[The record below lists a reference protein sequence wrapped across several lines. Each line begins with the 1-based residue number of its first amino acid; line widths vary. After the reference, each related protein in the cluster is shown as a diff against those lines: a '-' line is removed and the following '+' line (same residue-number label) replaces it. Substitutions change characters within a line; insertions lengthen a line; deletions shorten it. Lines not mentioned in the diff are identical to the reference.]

1 MNFYLKIA
9 GKYFKHF
16 EGRHLYPSWGNFRVL
31 LWFLSLGVWMYSLWY
46 FATTAYAA
54 DGAGAFPYIVVP
66 EVIWLGITFW
76 IRSWKDDRVIEA
88 TNRELGSNL
97 KSMDE
102 CRLHMLRSVTGK
114 NPSEFLEVAQEIDDL
129 VSLKRKFR
137 KNSDLTWAELMRSIY
152 NSDSKARLLTLAV
165 VLVSTTV
172 ALSVRSDATLD
183 TVFDLFTTSAGQ
195 GFLLS
200 LALVGSVLFFGL
212 VGLRVFFFTITEA
225 VTSWSIKFWG
235 EKVSPDWLL
244 SYLVR
249 NLVTYHGSD
258 DEADE
263 KTVGPDITSGDG
275 ICDSNVVAIDSAR
288 QPEVLVDV
296 SVESEAD
303 AVSQNASQRADV
315 DGAQS
320 ESPDIGK
327 QCRMR

>member
-54 DGAGAFPYIVVP
+54 EGAGAFTYIVAP
-66 EVIWLGITFW
+66 EVVWLGITFW
-76 IRSWKDDRVIEA
+76 IRSWKDARVVET
-88 TNRELGSNL
+88 TNRELGTNL
-97 KSMDE
+97 KSMNE

-114 NPSEFLEVAQEIDDL
+114 EPFEFIGVAQEINDL

-137 KNSDLTWAELMRSIY
+137 KNYELTWAELMRSIY

-172 ALSVRSDATLD
+172 ALSIRSDATLD
-183 TVFDLFTTSAGQ
+183 AVFDLFTTSAGQ

-200 LALVGSVLFFGL
+200 LALAGSVLFFGL
-212 VGLRVFFFTITEA
+212 VGLRVFIFTITEA
-225 VTSWSIKFWG
+225 ITSWSIKFWG
-235 EKVSPDWLL
+235 ETVSPDWLL

-258 DEADE
+258 TESNEASFHSNNIA
-263 KTVGPDITSGDG
+263 KIAVNTNTSTST
-275 ICDSNVVAIDSAR
+275 I
-288 QPEVLVDV
+288 
-296 SVESEAD
+296 
-303 AVSQNASQRADV
+303 
-315 DGAQS
+315 
-320 ESPDIGK
+320 
-327 QCRMR
+327 